1 MNPRK
6 GCPFKRFRGLRMT
19 VQHESL
25 ASLNCADTPIVFTRE
40 RLRTEVNETRTEPAS
55 APCR

>member
-1 MNPRK
+1 
-6 GCPFKRFRGLRMT
+6 MT

-25 ASLNCADTPIVFTRE
+25 ASLTCADTPIVFTRE